1 MKHLHPPT
9 ESKPPSPAKVKTP
22 WERFKSFSRTASKSM
37 FLSSMFV
44 LGTGAGE
51 RGCRNYQDLHQVA
64 YEARQ
69 LQETCDGIRTSGVIQ
84 RELASY
90 PPELAEGITEVRIIP
105 RSFPINLLHILNI
118 NDEEKEGILD
128 NRDLGGSLIPNQDGR
143 SRMLLYYD
151 MPGKLIND
159 STIHHEFAHHVWKSL
174 DESQKDKLSQLLE
187 SELSISDERKFVM
200 DAYMKDKFYDFSSKS
215 LRLHSVLIKREI
227 AISKKISSSM
237 QEVRELK
244 DDAISKIKAEMANN
258 PKSAL
263 MRSYLLTYLALDA
276 RDKMLLQAR
285 PELDKLDS
293 LLDDFPT
300 DEEWDAARKGKDI
313 TAHLAFYEKM
323 ALKFDDMISAFRRVE
338 SQFPESNEEKINAPD
353 FGQVARNIRNF
364 YYSEL
369 FARAVGAAKDGKTLS
384 CELSDSILGI
394 EIDGRKAYNRLPPA
408 PPTSAIGAPAPSSG
422 TTIVCPFDE
431 KDVILL

>member
-9 ESKPPSPAKVKTP
+9 ESAPPSPAKAKTP
-22 WERFKSFSRTASKSM
+22 WERFKSISRAASKSLC
-37 FLSSMFV
+37 LSSMFI

-51 RGCRNYQDLHQVA
+51 RGCRNYQDLHQVS
-64 YEARQ
+64 YEAKQ
-69 LQETCDGIRTSGVIQ
+69 VQSICETIRSSGQVQ
-84 RELASY
+84 KELASY
-90 PPELAEGITEVRIIP
+90 PHELAEGITEVRIIP
-105 RSFPINLLHILNI
+105 RSFPINLLGILNI

-128 NRDLGGSLIPNQDGR
+128 NRDLGGSLIPNQDGT
-143 SRMLLYYD
+143 SRMILYYG

-174 DESQKDKLSQLLE
+174 DESQKVKLSQLLE

-244 DDAISKIKAEMANN
+244 DDTISKIKAEMAHN

-263 MRSYLLTYLALDA
+263 MRSYLLTYIAIDA
-276 RDKMLLQAR
+276 KDKILLQAR

-300 DEEWDAARKGKDI
+300 DEEWDAARKGKDF

-323 ALKFDDMISAFRRVE
+323 ALKFDDMISAFNRFE

-353 FGQVARNIRNF
+353 FWQVARNIRSF

-369 FARAVGAAKDGKTLS
+369 FARAVEAAKDGKTLS

-422 TTIVCPFDE
+422 TTIACPFDE
-431 KDVILL
+431 KDIILL